1 MTTPLWKKDDSVIGE
16 AAMAFMAGRD
26 IQLDAEILP
35 FDIQA
40 SIAHVRGLQRIGCL
54 TESQGGTLVDA
65 LARLGEAVASGAF
78 VLDPAHEDGRE
89 HDELLVHDPAVPV
102 ISAHGNGGDGR

>member
-78 VLDPAHEDGRE
+78 VLDPAHEDG
-89 HDELLVHDPAVPV
+89 H
-102 ISAHGNGGDGR
+102 